1 MKRTVNV
8 SERVR
13 KVSME
18 GECATVCVLHTAA
31 SAPCRAQQIHAA
43 LVSRQS
49 FPHLWKTLWKIAQM
63 NVWEQ
68 ILARIETKLNRH
80 AFYTW
85 FRPTSFIAE
94 DFFFKVVGDP
104 KAVLFFLHTD
114 LD

>member
-18 GECATVCVLHTAA
+18 GECATVCVLHPAA

-49 FPHLWKTLWKIAQM
+49 FPHLWKNLWKIAQM

-68 ILARIETKLNRH
+68 ILARIKTKVTRH
-80 AFYTW
+80 SFYTW
-85 FRPTSFIAE
+85 FRPRRSL
-94 DFFFKVVGDP
+94 P
-104 KAVLFFLHTD
+104 KTAARSWS
-114 LD
+114 